1 MKFSD
6 LVYFGLQIPRL
17 HLSRSYRIPLSMYI
31 VLTNR
36 CNNHC
41 VYCNVHSLPQKDVL
55 TTQGFKKLL
64 LEMKECGT
72 KRVQFTGGEPMMRD
86 DLGNLISYAKKLGF
100 FVGLSTNGYQIANRL
115 GELKGVDVVFLSYDG
130 PGDAHVSLRGD
141 RSLREVYSA
150 LAALKK
156 AGIKVWT
163 TTVLTKK
170 NKNSVEQI
178 VDFSRKNGIL
188 ANFTRLEFSLNTIIS
203 LHPFLDDVKGISLDE
218 KERKEV
224 FKKLIDL
231 KRAGAPIGSS
241 FPYLYSV
248 LEWPYN
254 YRVTDSNPVERYRC
268 WAGRA
273 YGHIEA
279 DGRLYSCGWDAL
291 RGYKGINVMDKGFK
305 YAWENLEVLAD
316 CQSCSHA
323 CGIENNL
330 LFSLNFSSLLNAFK
344 GLRRG

>member
-1 MKFSD
+1 
-6 LVYFGLQIPRL
+6 
-17 HLSRSYRIPLSMYI
+17 MYI
-31 VLTNR
+31 ALTNR

-41 VYCNVHSLPQKDVL
+41 IYCNVHSLPQKDIL

-64 LEMKECGT
+64 LEMKKCGT

-86 DLGNLISYAKKLGF
+86 DLEELVKYAKRLGF
-100 FVGLSTNGYQIANRL
+100 FVGVSTNGHQITERID
-115 GELKGVDVVFLSYDG
+115 ELREVDVVFLSYDG
-130 PGDAHVSLRGD
+130 PGQAHVSLRGGKN
-141 RSLREVYSA
+141 LKEVYSA
-150 LAALKK
+150 LNSLKK
-156 AGIKVWT
+156 AGIKAWT
-163 TTVLTKK
+163 TTVLTQK

-178 VDFSRKNGIL
+178 VGFARENGIL
-188 ANFTRLEFSLNTIIS
+188 ANFTRLEFILNPSIS
-203 LHPFLDDVKGISLDE
+203 LHPFLDDIRYLSLDE

-224 FKKLIDL
+224 FKKLIKL

-254 YRVTDSNPVERYRC
+254 YRVTDSKPVKRYRC

-273 YGHIEA
+273 YGHLEA
-279 DGRLYSCGWDAL
+279 DGKLYSCGWDVL

-305 YAWENLEVLAD
+305 YAWENLDVSAD

-330 LFSLNFSSLLNAFK
+330 LFSLNFSSMWNAVK
-344 GLRRG
+344 KLKR